1 MNKNC
6 SLHTELYSLILQSKR
21 CVLLK
26 LFFVPTMTFLEN
38 YFSSEKRLLI
48 WNKNIQL
55 NLTNFSASPWK
66 KQREKRHNKTLLFHI
81 VGENK
86 SVTFTMLFPP
96 ISPNRYGIVKSLA
109 FNVFY
114 AFFFVCIQKFLFFS
128 AIVNFCEVN
137 LSFMLIFFGPCT
149 TSCTVYT
156 VYQCFMIFFNCWRTN
171 F

>member
-38 YFSSEKRLLI
+38 YFSSEKRLI

-96 ISPNRYGIVKSLA
+96 ISPKRFGIVKSLA

-137 LSFMLIFFGPCT
+137 FYAYFF
-149 TSCTVYT
+149 
-156 VYQCFMIFFNCWRTN
+156 RTLYYILYCIYCIPV
-171 F
+171 FYDFL